1 MSLNIETKKV
11 AVEEISAAI
20 ANAQTLVVAEYRGI
34 SVSSM
39 TELRANARKEGVYLR
54 VLKNTLARRAV
65 EGTSF
70 AALAD
75 QMVGPLVYAASEDA
89 VAAAKVLHQF
99 AKKDDKIVVKAGSY
113 NGEVMNAAQ
122 VAELASIPSREELLS
137 KLLFVMQAPVSGNI
151 WSINSM
157 AITKE
162 DILEAVGSLTVM
174 ELNDLVKAFE
184 EKFGVSAAAVA
195 VAGPAGAG
203 AAAAEEKTEFD
214 VVLASAGDQ
223 KVGVIKVVRAI
234 TGLGLKEAKD
244 IVDGAPKTLKEG
256 VSKAEAEDIQKQL
269 EEAGAK
275 VEIK

>member
-1 MSLNIETKKV
+1 MSKTVGIARFNRNCPTQTVVLKHIARLLVRCLFRLPRWWDIKKV

-137 KLLFVMQAPVSGNI
+137 KLLFVMQAPVSGF
-151 WSINSM
+151 
-157 AITKE
+157 ARGLAALAEK
-162 DILEAVGSLTVM
+162 
-174 ELNDLVKAFE
+174 KA
-184 EKFGVSAAAVA
+184 G
-195 VAGPAGAG
+195 
-203 AAAAEEKTEFD
+203 
-214 VVLASAGDQ
+214 
-223 KVGVIKVVRAI
+223 
-234 TGLGLKEAKD
+234 
-244 IVDGAPKTLKEG
+244 
-256 VSKAEAEDIQKQL
+256 
-269 EEAGAK
+269 EEAA
-275 VEIK
+275 